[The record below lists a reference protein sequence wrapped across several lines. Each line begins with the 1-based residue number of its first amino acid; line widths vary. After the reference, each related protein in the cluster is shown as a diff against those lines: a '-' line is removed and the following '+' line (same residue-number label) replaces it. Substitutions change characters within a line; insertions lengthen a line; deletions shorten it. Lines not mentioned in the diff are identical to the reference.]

1 MYFTYHLEYINYD
14 HKPVSEYGL
23 LQAES
28 YVEAIELIANH
39 YGEED
44 IEEITYLAPFTDNS
58 VIVLDEVALAHIK
71 SNEYNTF

>member
-1 MYFTYHLEYINYD
+1 MYFTYCLEYINYE
-14 HKPVSEYGL
+14 HEPKTELGL

-28 YVEAIELIANH
+28 YTEAMELIINH

-58 VIVLDEVALAHIK
+58 VVVLDEAALSHIRD
-71 SNEYNTF
+71 NEYNSF